1 MPVDAQSLPISLRR
15 LFEPAL
21 RNVEFYQRRRI
32 VLGWIAIVAFP
43 FYYFVWAH
51 LYPQTYENLALRLVG
66 AGLFVP
72 LMFSPQWPEA
82 MRRWLPSAWYLALF
96 YSLPFFFTY
105 MMLKNN
111 ATPVW
116 VESWL
121 VAIFAMILLLDWFS
135 LVLHF
140 VLGVAVAWAAYLLTT
155 DAPLAIASYGE
166 HALIALF
173 AVVFGA
179 ASNFATARVRAGQE
193 RAMLA
198 TAGSVAH
205 ELRTPLISIKAGAGG
220 LRNHL
225 PPLLEAYALAKAQG
239 LPVPVIRE
247 SHLDGLRGVLD
258 RIEREADYS
267 NAIIDML
274 VANVAVPGQVS
285 RGLETCF
292 MQSCIDWALQRYP
305 FADTERVMVR
315 VEGED
320 FRFQGDD
327 LLMVHV
333 LFNLIKNAL
342 RHIAKAKRGEITI
355 RLCPGTT
362 ANTLVFRDT
371 GSGIPGDVLPHVF
384 ERFYSGGGEDAVL
397 GAGIGLAFCRDVMLG
412 FGGTITCRSEHG
424 AWTEFE
430 LSFPVSA

>member
-1 MPVDAQSLPISLRR
+1 MPAEANPLPISLRR
-15 LFEPAL
+15 LLEPAL

-32 VLGWIAIVAFP
+32 ILGCIAIVAFP
-43 FYYFVWAH
+43 FYYFVWTH

-72 LMFSPQWPEA
+72 LMFSPQWPKA
-82 MRRWLPSAWYLALF
+82 MKRFLPAAWYLALF

-105 MMLKNN
+105 MMMKNN
-111 ATPVW
+111 AMPVW

-140 VLGVAVAWAAYLLTT
+140 VLGVLVAWVAYLLTT

-173 AVVFGA
+173 AVIFGA

-220 LRNHL
+220 VRNHL
-225 PPLLEAYALAKAQG
+225 PLLLDAYALAKAQG
-239 LPVPVIRE
+239 LSVTVIRE
-247 SHLDGLRGVLD
+247 SHLEGLRGVLD

-274 VANVAVPGQVS
+274 VANVASPGNPS
-285 RGLETCF
+285 RELETCF

-305 FADTERVMVR
+305 FAEAERDLVH
-315 VEGED
+315 VEGKD
-320 FRFQGDD
+320 FCFQGDD

-333 LFNLIKNAL
+333 FFNLIKNAL
-342 RHIAKAKRGEITI
+342 RHIARQQRGEITI
-355 RLCPGTT
+355 RLSPGATS
-362 ANTLVFRDT
+362 NTLNFHDN
-371 GSGIPGDVLPHVF
+371 GSGIPSDVLPHVF
-384 ERFYSGGGEDAVL
+384 ERFYSGDGDDVVL
-397 GAGIGLAFCRDVMLG
+397 GAGIGLAFCKDVMLG

-430 LSFPVSA
+430 LSFPVSV

>member
-1 MPVDAQSLPISLRR
+1 MPVKANSLPISLGS

-21 RNVEFYQRRRI
+21 RNAEFYQRRRI
-32 VLGWIAIVAFP
+32 ILGWIAIIAFP

-82 MRRWLPSAWYLALF
+82 MKRFLPAAWYLAMF

-105 MMLKNN
+105 MMLKNG
-111 ATPVW
+111 ASQVW

-140 VLGVAVAWAAYLLTT
+140 VLGVLVAWTAYQLTT
-155 DAPLAIASYGE
+155 DAPLAITSYGE

-173 AVVFGA
+173 AVIFGA

-220 LRNHL
+220 LKNHL
-225 PPLLEAYALAKAQG
+225 PPLLDAYALAKAQG
-239 LPVPVIRE
+239 LPVPPIRE
-247 SHLDGLRGVLD
+247 IHLDALRGVLE

-274 VANVAVPGQVS
+274 VANVAPPEQAPRGQTACS
-285 RGLETCF
+285 
-292 MQSCIDWALQRYP
+292 MQSCIDQALQRYP
-305 FADTERVMVR
+305 FAGAERTLISVT
-315 VEGED
+315 GED
-320 FRFQGDD
+320 FRFLGDD

-333 LFNLIKNAL
+333 LFNLTKNAL
-342 RHIAKAKRGEITI
+342 RHIARQQRGEITV
-355 RLCPGTT
+355 RLSQGAKT
-362 ANTLVFRDT
+362 NTLIFLDT
-371 GSGIPGDVLPHVF
+371 GSGIPADVLPHVF
-384 ERFYSGGGEDAVL
+384 ERFYSGGGDDAVL
-397 GAGIGLAFCRDVMLG
+397 GSGIGLAFCRDVMLG

-430 LSFPVSA
+430 LSFPVTE

>member
-1 MPVDAQSLPISLRR
+1 MITR

-21 RNVEFYQRRRI
+21 RNVEFYQRRRL

-43 FYYFVWAH
+43 FYYFVWTH
-51 LYPQTYENLALRLVG
+51 LYPQPHENLTLRLVG
-66 AGLFVP
+66 AGLFVS
-72 LMFSPQWPEA
+72 LMFSPHWPKFWQ
-82 MRRWLPSAWYLALF
+82 RLLPFAWYSVLLYA
-96 YSLPFFFTY
+96 LPFFFTF

-111 ATPVW
+111 ASPVW

-140 VLGVAVAWAAYLLTT
+140 LLGAAIAWCAYLLTT
-155 DAPLAIASYGE
+155 DAPLTLVIFGE

-173 AVVFGA
+173 AIVFGA

-193 RAMLA
+193 QAMLA

-205 ELRTPLISIKAGAGG
+205 ELRTPLLSIKTGAGG

-225 PPLLEAYALAKAQG
+225 PPLIEAYGLAKAQG
-239 LPVPVIRE
+239 LPVPIIRE
-247 SHLDGLRGVLD
+247 PHLAGLRGVLA

-274 VANVAVPGQVS
+274 VANIAPPGNGS
-285 RGLETCF
+285 RATKTCQ
-292 MQSCIDWALQRYP
+292 MQDCIDHALQRYP
-305 FADTERVMVR
+305 FAETERTR
-315 VEGED
+315 VQVAGDD
-320 FRFQGDD
+320 FLFQGDT

-342 RHIAKAKRGEITI
+342 RHIAQSQQGEITI
-355 RLCPGTT
+355 RLQPGPVV
-362 ANTLVFRDT
+362 NKLIFRDT
-371 GSGIPGDVLPHVF
+371 GSGIPADVLPHVF
-384 ERFYSGGGEDAVL
+384 ERFYSTGGEDAVL
-397 GAGIGLAFCRDVMLG
+397 GAGIGLAFCRDVLRG
-412 FGGTITCRSEHG
+412 FGGTITCRSEHES
-424 AWTEFE
+424 WTEFE
-430 LSFPVSA
+430 LSFPVRK